1 MKYCSLKPINN
12 LCGRGRMMKKV
23 LCFLLIGLLAGSL
36 GACSPSDSIQAME
49 FNDEA
54 LESMIRSAMNIPEG
68 DILVSDALEVR
79 ELDFQMDG
87 NDWTKPRIHNLDAL
101 KYFTNL
107 TYLNLGWAVQNEEN
121 CFADVDISALSA
133 LTNLEFLQMAC
144 VNISDISAL
153 SGMTSLKNLSVWG
166 GKGLEDISVL
176 ANLTNLEVVELKNNL
191 ISDITPLAGLTNLYY
206 IDVSDNLIADL
217 SPLAGL
223 TKLTELYVTD
233 NPVRDYTPLSGIVS
247 NLEKRDFEP
256 VAQPQP
262 INFRDT
268 VLEQKIRAI
277 LNIPTGDITINDTE
291 AVTELYLG
299 NQAQGAIPDEA
310 KISDISALKY
320 FPNLFKLDIYFNNI
334 QWIHG
339 IRSLSNLGILD
350 LNGNK
355 VADIVPISKCTN
367 LIMLNLSGCQCNAEG
382 LAPLSALTRLE
393 WLDLSYSPNIGSVE
407 VLSGLTNLNALYLR
421 NVAVD
426 LTPLAGLTNLTT
438 LYLSEPNTNGYA
450 PDYSVLKDIY
460 PNLTDKNF

>member
-1 MKYCSLKPINN
+1 
-12 LCGRGRMMKKV
+12 MMKKV
-23 LCFLLIGLLAGSL
+23 LYFILIGLLAGSL
-36 GACSPSDSIQAME
+36 VACSPSDSNQAIQ

-54 LESMIRSAMNIPEG
+54 LESMVRSAMNKPEG
-68 DILVSDALEVR
+68 DILVSDALEVS
-79 ELDFQMDG
+79 ELNLQMDG

-133 LTNLEFLQMAC
+133 LTNLEVLQMPC

-153 SGMTSLKNLSVWG
+153 SGMTSLKNLLVWG
-166 GKGLEDISVL
+166 GKGLENISVL
-176 ANLTNLEVVELKNNL
+176 ANLTNLEAVELRNNL
-191 ISDITPLAGLTNLYY
+191 IRDITPLAGLTNLNYL
-206 IDVSDNLIADL
+206 DVSNNLIADL

-223 TKLTELYVTD
+223 TKLSELYVSD
-233 NPVRDYTPLSGIVS
+233 NLVRDYTPLSGIAP

-262 INFRDT
+262 INFRDAAM
-268 VLEQKIRAI
+268 EQKIRAI
-277 LNIPTGDITINDTE
+277 LNIPIGDITINDTE

-299 NQAQGAIPDEA
+299 NQPQGEIPDVE
-310 KISDISALKY
+310 KISDISAMKY
-320 FPNLFKLDIYFNNI
+320 FPNLFKLDVYFHNI
-334 QWIHG
+334 EWIDG
-339 IRSLSNLGILD
+339 ISSLSNLGILD

-355 VADIVPISKCTN
+355 VSNIVPISKCSN
-367 LIMLNLSGCQCNAEG
+367 LIMLNLSGCQCNTEG

-407 VLSGLTNLNALYLR
+407 VLSGLTNLNSLFLKK
-421 NVAVD
+421 VPVD
-426 LTPLAGLTNLTT
+426 ITPLAGLTNLRT
-438 LYLSEPNTNGYA
+438 LYLSEPIAGGYE
-450 PDYSVLKDIY
+450 PDYSILKDIY